1 MLPTFTVVTCVAAF
15 VIIACLAV
23 MRAQQAEGS
32 RALARCTLA
41 GYIVTLL
48 YITVFSRTAITQMRL
63 HLIPFENFNPIKW
76 IGFAENV
83 ILFLPAGALLL
94 AGTSCAV
101 HTGLWFGSFLSLCVE
116 LLQLISRRGIADI
129 DDLLANTLGG
139 LLGAAWYCLVRK
151 AANKQNT

>member
-83 ILFLPAGALLL
+83 I
-94 AGTSCAV
+94 SNR
-101 HTGLWFGSFLSLCVE
+101 
-116 LLQLISRRGIADI
+116 I
-129 DDLLANTLGG
+129 
-139 LLGAAWYCLVRK
+139 
-151 AANKQNT
+151 

>member
-1 MLPTFTVVTCVAAF
+1 MLPAFTIVTCVVAF

-23 MRAQQAEGS
+23 MRTQHADSS
-32 RALARCTLA
+32 RALACCTLA

-48 YITVFSRTAITQMRL
+48 YITVFNRTAIAQMRL
-63 HLIPFENFNPIKW
+63 HLTPFEEFNPVKW

-101 HTGLWFGSFLSLCVE
+101 HTGFLFGGFLSLCVE

-139 LLGAAWYCLVRK
+139 LLGAAWYCLIRK
-151 AANKQNT
+151 IACSQNT